1 MGDACQ
7 ENDNPKGKTAGYKTW
22 TIEESNELLN
32 LMVDAAKRGWRDSN
46 GLFTKV
52 TVEKKILPVL
62 NEKLGC
68 QRTHPQY
75 VSRLKWFKARYTNYS
90 RLMLFNSGF
99 GWDPITKKFTAPDEV
114 WEEYFKVHPTHK
126 SYRTDT
132 FGDYDD
138 LRIAVGNGTAIGKNA
153 IGLRDD
159 TDARTY
165 DNEASKKH
173 QPLDDLVY
181 DYNTEAYTPDDF
193 EDPLTQPSESINLDA
208 PPPPTLKKRNRSEFE
223 GNSSSSANA
232 SQPDAIMQISHSVE
246 KMVEAVKSFNN
257 DDCSCWD
264 LIKDLPDLDQLTR
277 FRALKLLN
285 TRAKKMVFV
294 KMTPDERYAWV
305 IFELD
310 M

>member
-1 MGDACQ
+1 
-7 ENDNPKGKTAGYKTW
+7 
-22 TIEESNELLN
+22 
-32 LMVDAAKRGWRDSN
+32 MVDAAKRGWRDSN

-68 QRTHPQY
+68 QKTHPQY
-75 VSRLKWFKARYTNYS
+75 LSRLKWFKARYTNYS
-90 RLMLFNSGF
+90 KLMLFNSGF
-99 GWDPITKKFTAPDEV
+99 GWDPITKKFTAPNEV
-114 WEEYFKVHPTHK
+114 WEEYFKVHPNHK

-153 IGLRDD
+153 IGLGDD

-165 DNEASKKH
+165 DNEASKKY

-181 DYNTEAYTPDDF
+181 DYNTEAYTPYDF
-193 EDPLTQPSESINLDA
+193 QDPLTQPSESINLDA
-208 PPPPTLKKRNRSEFE
+208 PPPPTLKRKRSEFE

-232 SQPDAIMQISHSVE
+232 SHPDAIMQISHSVE

-264 LIKDLPDLDQLTR
+264 LIKDLPYLDQLTC
-277 FRALKLLN
+277 FKALKLLN
-285 TRAKKMVFV
+285 TRAKKMEFV
-294 KMTPDERYAWV
+294 KMTPDERYAWT

>member
-1 MGDACQ
+1 MGNACQ
-7 ENDNPKGKTAGYKTW
+7 ENDNSKGKSAGYKSW

-68 QRTHPQY
+68 QKTHPQY
-75 VSRLKWFKARYTNYS
+75 LSHLKWFKARYTNYLK
-90 RLMLFNSGF
+90 LMMFNSGF
-99 GWDPITKKFTAPDEV
+99 GWDPITKKFTAPNKV
-114 WEEYFKVHPTHK
+114 WEEYFKWETV
-126 SYRTDT
+126 Y
-132 FGDYDD
+132 
-138 LRIAVGNGTAIGKNA
+138 
-153 IGLRDD
+153 
-159 TDARTY
+159 
-165 DNEASKKH
+165 
-173 QPLDDLVY
+173 DLVY

-193 EDPLTQPSESINLDA
+193 QDPLTQPSESINLDA
-208 PPPPTLKKRNRSEFE
+208 PPPPTLKCKRSEFE
-223 GNSSSSANA
+223 GNFSSSANA
-232 SQPDAIMQISHSVE
+232 SHPDDIMQISHSVE

-264 LIKDLPDLDQLTR
+264 LIKDLPYLDQLTR
-277 FRALKLLN
+277 FKALKLLN
-285 TRAKKMVFV
+285 TRAKKMEFV
-294 KMTPDERYAWV
+294 KMTPDEGYAWI

>member
-1 MGDACQ
+1 M
-7 ENDNPKGKTAGYKTW
+7 
-22 TIEESNELLN
+22 
-32 LMVDAAKRGWRDSN
+32 
-46 GLFTKV
+46 
-52 TVEKKILPVL
+52 
-62 NEKLGC
+62 
-68 QRTHPQY
+68 
-75 VSRLKWFKARYTNYS
+75 
-90 RLMLFNSGF
+90 
-99 GWDPITKKFTAPDEV
+99 
-114 WEEYFKVHPTHK
+114 
-126 SYRTDT
+126 
-132 FGDYDD
+132 
-138 LRIAVGNGTAIGKNA
+138 GNGTAIGKNA
-153 IGLRDD
+153 IGLGDD

-193 EDPLTQPSESINLDA
+193 QDPLTQPSESINLDA
-208 PPPPTLKKRNRSEFE
+208 PPPPTLNKKRNRSEFE

-285 TRAKKMVFV
+285 TRAKKMEFV
-294 KMTPDERYAWV
+294 KMTPDERYAWI

>member
-7 ENDNPKGKTAGYKTW
+7 ENDNSKGKAAAYKTW
-22 TIEESNELLN
+22 TIDESNELLN

-46 GLFTKV
+46 GLFTK
-52 TVEKKILPVL
+52 
-62 NEKLGC
+62 
-68 QRTHPQY
+68 
-75 VSRLKWFKARYTNYS
+75 
-90 RLMLFNSGF
+90 LFNSGF
-99 GWDPITKKFTAPDEV
+99 GWDPVTKKFTAPNEV
-114 WEEYFKVHPTHK
+114 WEEYFKVHHSHK

-153 IGLRDD
+153 IGLGDD

-165 DNEASKKH
+165 DDEASKKH

-181 DYNTEAYTPDDF
+181 DNNTETYTHDTLDDF
-193 EDPLTQPSESINLDA
+193 QDPLAQPSESINLDGS
-208 PPPPTLKKRNRSEFE
+208 PPPAPKKRNRSEFE
-223 GNSSSSANA
+223 RNSSSCANA

-264 LIKDLPDLDQLTR
+264 LIKDLPDLDQLAR
-277 FRALKLLN
+277 FKALKLLN
-285 TRAKKMVFV
+285 TRAKKMEFV
-294 KMTPDERYAWV
+294 KMTPEERYAWI

>member
-7 ENDNPKGKTAGYKTW
+7 ENDNSKGKSAGYKSW

-68 QRTHPQY
+68 QKTHPQY
-75 VSRLKWFKARYTNYS
+75 LSRLKWFKARYTNYS
-90 RLMLFNSGF
+90 KLMLFNSGF
-99 GWDPITKKFTAPDEV
+99 GWDPITKKITAQNE
-114 WEEYFKVHPTHK
+114 VHPNHK

-132 FGDYDD
+132 FRDYDD

-153 IGLRDD
+153 IRLGDD

-165 DNEASKKH
+165 DNEASKKY

-181 DYNTEAYTPDDF
+181 DYNTESYTPDDF
-193 EDPLTQPSESINLDA
+193 QDPLTQPSESINLDA
-208 PPPPTLKKRNRSEFE
+208 PPPPTLKRKRSEFE

-232 SQPDAIMQISHSVE
+232 SHPDAIMQISHSVE

-257 DDCSCWD
+257 DNYSCWD
-264 LIKDLPDLDQLTR
+264 LIKDLPYLDQLTR
-277 FRALKLLN
+277 FKALKLLN
-285 TRAKKMVFV
+285 TRAKKMEFV
-294 KMTPDERYAWV
+294 KMTPDERYTWI